1 MRRHSLIAPARCCVA
16 YRREAGRALEFDLI
30 PQDNVL
36 CLITKL
42 FQKEG
47 FHIQEEVLW
56 LLREQVD
63 FLEYHCAV

>member
-1 MRRHSLIAPARCCVA
+1 MEGEVVFE
-16 YRREAGRALEFDLI
+16 YDLI

-42 FQKEG
+42 LHKRKGG
-47 FHIQEEVLW
+47 FHIQEEALW

-63 FLEYHCAV
+63 FLERHCVE